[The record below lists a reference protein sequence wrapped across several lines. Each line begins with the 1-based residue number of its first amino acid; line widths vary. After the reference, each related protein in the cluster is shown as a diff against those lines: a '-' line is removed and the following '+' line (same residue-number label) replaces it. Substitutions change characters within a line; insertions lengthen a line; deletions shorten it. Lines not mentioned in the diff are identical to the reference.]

1 MMLATTDRRD
11 RRAHRNGRTAERY
24 RRFRVY
30 YRLEDDVILPTPCD
44 TVAFAKTQDEA
55 AQSVAEEVDG
65 AVPVYVE
72 EFKLAKRVSYRE
84 ILGIHGYDIKW
95 GDC

>member
-11 RRAHRNGRTAERY
+11 RRAHRSRRTAESY

-30 YRLEDDVILPTPCD
+30 YRLEDDVIMPTPND

-55 AQSVAEEVDG
+55 AQAVLEEVDG
-65 AVPVYVE
+65 AVPIYVE
-72 EFKLAKRVSYRE
+72 EFKLAKRVSYKE
-84 ILGIHGYDIKW
+84 ILEIHGYDINW
-95 GDC
+95 GGN